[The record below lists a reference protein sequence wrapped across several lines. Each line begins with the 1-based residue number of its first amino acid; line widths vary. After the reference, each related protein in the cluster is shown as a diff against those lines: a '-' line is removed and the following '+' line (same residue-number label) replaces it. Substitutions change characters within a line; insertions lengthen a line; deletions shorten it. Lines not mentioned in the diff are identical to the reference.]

1 MAAEAVPAP
10 VEVVVIGSGTV
21 ALQADR
27 VCAGYYVQA
36 GANRLL
42 FDCGPGTPHQLARFG
57 LPWDSLTHVAI
68 SHFHTDHVAGLPLL
82 LFAMRYGLPN
92 RRTAPLALA
101 GPPGTVQLRERLADA
116 FGDFMR
122 DPGFEIETREMD
134 DGDDLS
140 LDSTTRLRA
149 HRTRHTESSI
159 AYRLETLGGS
169 IGYTG
174 DTGMSESLGEFF
186 SDVDLLIA
194 ECSLPDEQG
203 IDSHMTPS
211 RVAMLARLA
220 RPGRLL
226 VTHVYPQ
233 LERLDL
239 ASLIRD
245 GGWDGPVMLARDGMR
260 LQVDRL

>member
-1 MAAEAVPAP
+1 MHP
-10 VEVVVIGSGTV
+10 VQVVVIGSGTV

-27 VCAGYYVQA
+27 VCAGYYVHA
-36 GANRLL
+36 GEHRLL

-57 LPWDSLTHVAI
+57 LPWDALTHVAL

-82 LFAMRYGLPN
+82 LFAMRYGLADP
-92 RRTAPLALA
+92 RRAALALA
-101 GPPGTVQLRERLADA
+101 GPPGTTQLRERLADA
-116 FGDFMR
+116 FGEFIR
-122 DPGFEIETREMD
+122 DPGFEIEMREMD
-134 DGDDLS
+134 DGDIWT
-140 LDSTTRLRA
+140 LDPDTRLRA

-159 AYRLETLGGS
+159 AYRLETPGGT

-211 RVAMLARLA
+211 RVAMLARLS
-220 RPGRLL
+220 RPARLL

-239 ASLIRD
+239 ATLIRA
-245 GGWDGPVMLARDGMR
+245 GGWDGPVLLARDGMR
-260 LQVDRL
+260 LELDRL